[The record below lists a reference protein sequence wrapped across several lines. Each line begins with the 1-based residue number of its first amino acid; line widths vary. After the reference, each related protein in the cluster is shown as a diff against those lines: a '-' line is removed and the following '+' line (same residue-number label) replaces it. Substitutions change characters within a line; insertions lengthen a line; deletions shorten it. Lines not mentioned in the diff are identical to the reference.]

1 MIKCYLLCKLFNKNK
16 WFFFKI
22 LEDIIVMVMLMM
34 LGIMLIVEF
43 KKKLVDIYDRY
54 YMYMY
59 MGYDVY

>member
-1 MIKCYLLCKLFNKNK
+1 MIKCYLLCKLLNKNK

-43 KKKLVDIYDRY
+43 KRKLVDIYDRY

-59 MGYDVY
+59 IGYDVY